1 MLKKI
6 FVDFIS
12 KNKNFNVDY
21 ISIADMETLEELI
34 EIPSKSYLV
43 STAIFFKNIR
53 LIDNFDYSQL
63 DT

>member
-1 MLKKI
+1 
-6 FVDFIS
+6 
-12 KNKNFNVDY
+12 
-21 ISIADMETLEELI
+21 METLEELI
-34 EIPSKSYLV
+34 EIPSKHYLV